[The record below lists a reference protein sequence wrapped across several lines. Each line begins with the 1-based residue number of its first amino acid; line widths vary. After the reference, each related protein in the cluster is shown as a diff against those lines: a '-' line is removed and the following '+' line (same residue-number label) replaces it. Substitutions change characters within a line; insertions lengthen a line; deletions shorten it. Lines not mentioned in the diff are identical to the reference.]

1 MSRRQKDP
9 LRVLTDEELDH
20 LGHLSQSRMAPA
32 SYVARAKALLA
43 VVAGR
48 SYSEAAIS
56 VGRRS
61 GDAVAQ
67 LVARFNHEGL
77 AALGLRHGGGPVQ
90 RFGPQQRA
98 LILSEAR
105 RAPTPAQDGS
115 ATWSITLLQRALRK
129 AGLKVG
135 RFTVWAVLREA
146 GLTWQR
152 SRTWCDTGRVQRVRK
167 GRPSAGHRPGR
178 RGQKKISSSVR
189 TAMVSAWD
197 WRCGAKT
204 KPARTRPSRMP
215 VRVGNPWDRR
225 HSSLMSTCATA
236 RPSS

>member
-9 LRVLTDEELDH
+9 LRVLTDEELEQ
-20 LGHLSQSRMAPA
+20 LGHLGQSRMAPV
-32 SYVARAKALLA
+32 SHVARAKALLA
-43 VVAGR
+43 VAAGH
-48 SYSEAAIS
+48 SYSEAAAL

-67 LVARFNHEGL
+67 LVARFNREGL
-77 AALGLRHGGGPVQ
+77 AALGLRHGGGPPQ
-90 RFGPQQRA
+90 RFGAEQRA

-105 RAPTPAQDGS
+105 REPTPAQDGS

-129 AGLKVG
+129 AGLEVS

-167 GRPSAGHRPGR
+167 TGTVLVIDPDAEA
-178 RGQKKISSSVR
+178 KKISSNAP
-189 TAMVSAWD
+189 TARASAWD
-197 WRCGAKT
+197 WRYGAKT
-204 KPARTRPSRMP
+204 RPVPTRPSRTP
-215 VRVGNPWDRR
+215 VPAGSPWAAR
-225 HSSLMSTCATA
+225 HEGRMNTCATA